1 MVNNMSKWWSFGGG
15 FLLGSVGLTALSS
28 KLAQRGY
35 KYVVAGAMI
44 ARDRIMEESEK
55 VQAAAS
61 NINAEAKELTEKY
74 YAKLDA
80 ESAAANEE

>member
-1 MVNNMSKWWSFGGG
+1 
-15 FLLGSVGLTALSS
+15 
-28 KLAQRGY
+28 
-35 KYVVAGAMI
+35 MI